1 MSDHYHSFFDDIV
14 HVFEHV
20 GILVRMQAKIVS
32 ANACVFRTRV
42 LAVSKL
48 AEDIVLD
55 AGDIRDVRPGW
66 RLGRNR
72 LFRGLLL
79 SGRA

>member
-1 MSDHYHSFFDDIV
+1 MLGRTLRSQPISGYDHDAPDCGDDIL
-14 HVFEHV
+14 F
-20 GILVRMQAKIVS
+20 A
-32 ANACVFRTRV
+32 
-42 LAVSKL
+42 
-48 AEDIVLD
+48 